1 MDTSGP
7 QGPGF
12 LEVVYTAHPPGKATG
27 GGWGGGIRQL
37 GRLRTDEEAGGRQS
51 TDCSLSHSP
60 EVWVGVL
67 TPLTDDVIPAW
78 APSSAVSGPRKQ
90 VTCCSSLRARSSLR
104 RLRLALRSPGS
115 RWAPRSRADSG
126 LGCLGPGTSLGA
138 SVSLNL
144 VERHQPSYHPSS
156 KGHSKQR
163 EN

>member
-37 GRLRTDEEAGGRQS
+37 GRLRTEEEAGGRQS

-90 VTCCSSLRARSSLR
+90 VTCCSSLRVRSSLR

-144 VERHQPSYHPSS
+144 GERHQPSYHPSS
-156 KGHSKQR
+156 KGHYKQR